1 MKHNQIS
8 FYFINK
14 LLFLIKTLIM
24 NMKGYFEIDEAARE
38 AVLEM
43 CNDPKFEDANDKM
56 EVEG

>member
-1 MKHNQIS
+1 
-8 FYFINK
+8 
-14 LLFLIKTLIM
+14 M

-43 CNDPKFEDANDKM
+43 CNDPKFEDANDNM